1 MPQPEA
7 VAHSIASAIT
17 VAGLTPHI
25 KRQTGSIRIEVVI
38 PEALPAKAWHAL
50 LAALGRGD
58 RFGMEVSAL
67 GSVAW
72 AAVFMG
78 EPPDEPPATPPR
90 TGPLA

>member
-25 KRQTGSIRIEVVI
+25 KRQTGSIRIEVVT
-38 PEALPAKAWHAL
+38 PEAMPAKTWNAL

-58 RFGMEVSAL
+58 RFGMEVSAQ

-72 AAVFMG
+72 AAVLTG
-78 EPPDEPPATPPR
+78 APPDEPAATPPG